1 MPSEIVHRCQAEH
14 NKQFLDWLDLN
25 TTQYLDW
32 AVTVIFYTALH
43 FVEWLLATKNLPKGL
58 HSDSHDNRHQAMGR
72 VSELKPIYLDYRELE
87 TQSHRS
93 RYEGVQFRR
102 DFVKSTLMPKLEK
115 IESHIRAS
123 VV

>member
-25 TTQYLDW
+25 TTKYLDW

-43 FVEWLLATKNLPKGL
+43 FVEWLLVTKGPNGL
-58 HSDSHDNRHQAMGR
+58 HSDSHEARHQLMGS
-72 VSELKPIYLDYRELE
+72 VSELKPIYPDYRELE
-87 TQSHRS
+87 FQSHRS

-102 DFVKSTLMPKLEK
+102 DVVKSTLMPKLER

>member
-1 MPSEIVHRCQAEH
+1 MAPESVHRRQAEH

-25 TTQYLDW
+25 VTRYLDW
-32 AVTVIFYTALH
+32 AVTVMFYTALH
-43 FVEWLLATKNLPKGL
+43 LVEWLLATKGY

-72 VSELKPIYLDYRELE
+72 VSELRPIYPDYRELE

-93 RYEGVQFRR
+93 RYEGAQFDR
-102 DFVKSTLMPKLEK
+102 DFVKRRLMPKLEK

-123 VV
+123 VA